1 MSTQRDYYEILGVD
15 KSANE
20 ADIKKAY
27 RQLAMKYHPDRVPE
41 GEKKQAEEKF
51 KEISEAY
58 AVLSDAEKRKLYD
71 AYGHA
76 GINSRFSE
84 QDIFRGANFNDIFGE
99 AGLGSIFE
107 SFFGGGGDFADIF
120 GGGRR
125 GGRRQYS
132 RGSDVETTVDVT
144 LEEVLAGVERQ
155 VTFSR
160 YTLCSECHG
169 EGTAKGTSRKT
180 CPTCGGAGTVYRSAG
195 FMRIGQTCPQCQ
207 GTGQI
212 ITDPCPRCTGQGLET
227 ERKTLTVK
235 IPAGIKHGSS
245 LRIRGEGNQ
254 GRDAAGDL
262 FVTVRVKQHSQFTRE
277 ENNLLTNVTVG
288 VAQASLGTETEVPTL
303 DGKVRMKIPAATQPG
318 TVFRLKQKG
327 LPDLYSKR
335 PGDLFVKVNVEVP
348 KKLSAREREIL
359 EELANI
365 RGEKVSGTRG
375 KKETIVDKV
384 KKFM

>member
-15 KSANE
+15 KSASE
-20 ADIKKAY
+20 TDIKKVY

-76 GINSRFSE
+76 GIDSRFSE

-107 SFFGGGGDFADIF
+107 SFFGGGDFADMF
-120 GGGRR
+120 GGGGR
-125 GGRRQYS
+125 GGRRRQS
-132 RGSDVETTVDVT
+132 RGSDVETIVDVT
-144 LEEVLAGVERQ
+144 LEDVLNGVEKQ
-155 VTFSR
+155 VSYNR
-160 YTLCSECHG
+160 YKLCSECG
-169 EGTAKGTSRKT
+169 GQGTARGTSRKT
-180 CPTCGGAGTVYRSAG
+180 CPTCGGSGTVYRSAG

-207 GTGQI
+207 GAGEV
-212 ITDPCPRCTGQGLET
+212 ITDPCPRCGGQGLET

-235 IPAGIKHGSS
+235 IPAGIKHGAS

-262 FVTVRVKQHSQFTRE
+262 FVSVRVKQHPSFTRE
-277 ENNLLTNVTVG
+277 ENNLLTNITVSML
-288 VAQASLGTETEVPTL
+288 QAALGTETEVPTL
-303 DGKVRMKIPAATQPG
+303 EGKVRMKIPAATQPS

-327 LPDLYSKR
+327 VPDLYSKR

-348 KKLSAREREIL
+348 KKLSPRERELL
-359 EELANI
+359 EELAGM
-365 RGEKVSGTRG
+365 RGEPVTGGNG
-375 KKETIVDKV
+375 KKASLKEKI
-384 KKFM
+384 KKTFS

>member
-15 KSANE
+15 KSASE
-20 ADIKKAY
+20 ADIKKSY
-27 RQLAMKYHPDRVPE
+27 RQLAMKHHPDRVPE

-76 GINSRFSE
+76 GIDSRFSE
-84 QDIFRGANFNDIFGE
+84 QDIFRSANFNDIFGE

-107 SFFGGGGDFADIF
+107 SFFGGGDFADMF
-120 GGGRR
+120 GGRR
-125 GGRRQYS
+125 GGRGQYA

-144 LEEVLAGVERQ
+144 LEDVLTGVERQ

-160 YTLCSECHG
+160 YALCSECHG
-169 EGTAKGTSRKT
+169 EGTAKGSSRKT
-180 CPTCGGAGTVYRSAG
+180 CPTCGGTGTVYRSAG
-195 FMRIGQTCPQCQ
+195 FMRIGQTCPQCH

-212 ITDPCPRCTGQGLET
+212 ITDPCPRCGGQGLEA

-245 LRIRGEGNQ
+245 LRVRGEGNQ

-262 FVTVRVKQHSQFTRE
+262 FVTVRVKQHTQFTRE

-318 TVFRLKQKG
+318 SVFRLKQKG

-348 KKLSAREREIL
+348 KKLSTRERELL

-365 RGEKVSGTRG
+365 RGEKVSGSEG
-375 KKETIVDKV
+375 KKSLKEKI
-384 KKFM
+384 KKTFL